1 MRVAVPGA
9 AGALS
14 SAVVRRLSA
23 RGDEITAFVRRGGS
37 ATAAPVA
44 EFVGD
49 AREPEAVRAALVGG
63 EAVVDVV
70 GTGTLGPT
78 DLESVVMAN
87 V

>member
-1 MRVAVPGA
+1 MRVVVLGA
-9 AGALS
+9 GGALGS
-14 SAVVRRLSA
+14 EVVRRLIA
-23 RGDEITAFVRRGGS
+23 RGDEITAFVRHAGS
-37 ATAAPVA
+37 ATVAHVA